1 MSGVLTGL
9 RIVES
14 AAFVAAPSAGMTL
27 AQLGADVIRIDPLG
41 GGLDANRWPVTKEGK
56 SLYWVG
62 LNKGKRSIRIDIG
75 KPEGRELATAL
86 ITAPGENAGLF
97 LTNFPATGWLDYAGL
112 KRRRGDLVMVNIV
125 GDSTGRTALDY
136 TVNAAAGFTFLT
148 GPTDVAGPVNNV
160 VPAWDLVTGQ
170 SAALGLIA
178 AERHRR
184 LTGEGQLVRIALSDV
199 AFAAAGALGY
209 IADVEINDA
218 HRPHYGN
225 DVFGAYGRDF
235 ATKDRRRLMLVAI
248 TRGQWE
254 ALKKATG
261 LSETFELAARALG
274 LDFAREGDRYE
285 GRGAITAILERWF
298 AARDFADARRR
309 WRAPA
314 PAGAPTRPS
323 SRWCAGILGS
333 RRPILCSNGSS
344 SLVSAPISPRATR
357 STSARRH
364 AARSHARRSS
374 GSIRTRS
381 CSTCSS
387 STRAR
392 WERSTTKAWSRA
404 GRLDHVDPHGR
415 TLEIPH

>member
-1 MSGVLTGL
+1 MSGVLSGL

-14 AAFVAAPSAGMTL
+14 AAFVAAPSAGMAL

-41 GGLDANRWPVTKEGK
+41 GGLDANRWPVTKDGK

-75 KPEGRELATAL
+75 KPEGRELAAAL
-86 ITAPGENAGLF
+86 IAAPGENAGLF

-112 KRRRGDLVMVNIV
+112 KKRRADLVMVNIV

-136 TVNAAAGFTFLT
+136 TVHAAAGVSFLT

-199 AFAAAGALGY
+199 AFATTGALGY

-235 ATKDRRRLMLVAI
+235 ATRDGRRLMVVAI

-261 LSETFELAARALG
+261 LGESFDLAARALG
-274 LDFAREGDRYE
+274 LDFSREGDRYE
-285 GRGAITAILERWF
+285 GRGTITAILERWF
-298 AARDFADARRR
+298 AERNFTSAAGALESAGVCWGPYQTFQQMVREDLRVSPANPMFGRIEQPGIGSYLAASNPLDFSARPRGAVP
-309 WRAPA
+309 RAPVLGEHTDEILLGVLKLSEREVGA
-314 PAGAPTRPS
+314 LHDKGLVAGS
-323 SRWCAGILGS
+323 VL
-333 RRPILCSNGSS
+333 
-344 SLVSAPISPRATR
+344 
-357 STSARRH
+357 
-364 AARSHARRSS
+364 
-374 GSIRTRS
+374 
-381 CSTCSS
+381 
-387 STRAR
+387 
-392 WERSTTKAWSRA
+392 
-404 GRLDHVDPHGR
+404 
-415 TLEIPH
+415 

>member
-1 MSGVLTGL
+1 MTGVLAGL
-9 RIVES
+9 RVVES

-41 GGLDANRWPVTKEGK
+41 GGLDANRWPVTKDGK
-56 SLYWVG
+56 SLYWAG

-112 KRRRGDLVMVNIV
+112 KRRRADLVMVNIT

-136 TVNAAAGFTFLT
+136 TVNAAAGFTFIT

-170 SAALGLIA
+170 SAALGMIA

-184 LTGEGQLVRIALSDV
+184 VTGEGQLVRIALSDV
-199 AFAAAGALGY
+199 AFATAGALGY

-235 ATKDRRRLMLVAI
+235 ATRDGRRLMVVAI

-254 ALKKATG
+254 SLKKATDLG
-261 LSETFELAARALG
+261 ERFDLAAQALG
-274 LDFAREGDRYE
+274 LDFSREGDRYE
-285 GRGAITAILERWF
+285 GRAAITAILERWF
-298 AARDFADARRR
+298 AERDFAAASNALETAGVCWGPYQTFQQMVREDPRVSPANPMFQRIEQPGIGSYLAAGHPLDFSSTPRGR
-309 WRAPA
+309 VPRAPVL
-314 PAGAPTRPS
+314 GEHTDE
-323 SRWCAGILGS
+323 ILLSVLKLGE
-333 RRPILCSNGSS
+333 REVATLHDKG
-344 SLVSAPISPRATR
+344 LV
-357 STSARRH
+357 
-364 AARSHARRSS
+364 
-374 GSIRTRS
+374 
-381 CSTCSS
+381 
-387 STRAR
+387 
-392 WERSTTKAWSRA
+392 A
-404 GRLDHVDPHGR
+404 GRAA
-415 TLEIPH
+415 